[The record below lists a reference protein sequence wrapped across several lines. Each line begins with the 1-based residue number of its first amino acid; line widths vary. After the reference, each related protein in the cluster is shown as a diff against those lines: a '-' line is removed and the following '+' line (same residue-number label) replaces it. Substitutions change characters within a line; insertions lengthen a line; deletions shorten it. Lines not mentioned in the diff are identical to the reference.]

1 MKAQL
6 DEQSVIK
13 ANAQFW
19 EQMLGMTLEPQ
30 PAVIA
35 AGGALGMGHIMGRV
49 QLSGAWRGL
58 IEVRMAAG
66 LAQLATATMMMQPIE
81 TVLEADILDAAKEI
95 ANMIAGSIK
104 SSLPRPCA
112 MHVPESS
119 VEGGHGAN
127 NMEYSL
133 VVEFRHESGGL
144 MVHILEQECFNEG
157 APGIG
162 AELGN

>member
-30 PAVIA
+30 PAAIA
-35 AGGALGMGHIMGRV
+35 FDSLLGMGYANGHVMGRV

-119 VEGGHGAN
+119 VEGGHGVYG
-127 NMEYSL
+127 MECSL
-133 VVEFRHESGGL
+133 VVEFRHESGKL
-144 MVHILEQECFNEG
+144 MVHILEQECFSEG
-157 APGIG
+157 KSVT
-162 AELGN
+162 